1 MEESTRFEER
11 HAGRIYWTACTV
23 KQCLLSRVINPSGTG
38 IFPEHLLYS
47 GLLYA
52 YNPDS
57 KYTHSGTLPQQQQQQ
72 HNYSAT
78 VVHDNIEHY
87 MKHKPIRLAINK
99 KGPLNGARPKSR
111 KPVRTNGMEAYKS
124 DATRVHRKEKR
135 DQRDKSSTAC
145 ETEHMKEKVDV

>member
-1 MEESTRFEER
+1 
-11 HAGRIYWTACTV
+11 
-23 KQCLLSRVINPSGTG
+23 
-38 IFPEHLLYS
+38 
-47 GLLYA
+47 
-52 YNPDS
+52 
-57 KYTHSGTLPQQQQQQ
+57 
-72 HNYSAT
+72 
-78 VVHDNIEHY
+78 

-111 KPVRTNGMEAYKS
+111 KPVRTRNTNRREAYKS